1 MYEYKIGLALVKNI
15 GVNDKGLDERKAF
28 IISQI
33 KIFNEK
39 STRSLI
45 NPKHIG
51 LGEKGEDDIQLTK
64 TTLVVTLYTQEIL
77 NTPGKAVRLLS
88 QLLINSEE
96 PDNLSD
102 LLLDK
107 KLFRSFKA
115 ATTDEIDGSESIID
129 LSAFSDADLIK
140 ALVDFACDRQ
150 DFSAKKRSAVDQMKK
165 IAIENGLLTI
175 AGTYRK

>member
-77 NTPGKAVRLLS
+77 NTPAKPFAY
-88 QLLINSEE
+88 
-96 PDNLSD
+96 
-102 LLLDK
+102 
-107 KLFRSFKA
+107 
-115 ATTDEIDGSESIID
+115 
-129 LSAFSDADLIK
+129 
-140 ALVDFACDRQ
+140 LV
-150 DFSAKKRSAVDQMKK
+150 
-165 IAIENGLLTI
+165 N
-175 AGTYRK
+175 Y

>member
-51 LGEKGEDDIQLTK
+51 LGEKGEDDIQLT
-64 TTLVVTLYTQEIL
+64 I
-77 NTPGKAVRLLS
+77 
-88 QLLINSEE
+88 
-96 PDNLSD
+96 
-102 LLLDK
+102 
-107 KLFRSFKA
+107 
-115 ATTDEIDGSESIID
+115 DEIEKGDSISENKKELMNKLYETFKS
-129 LSAFSDADLIK
+129 
-140 ALVDFACDRQ
+140 
-150 DFSAKKRSAVDQMKK
+150 FSAMDLVSFTHAKGSPWREVWENEPYGDISKESMKTWFSQYVKK
-165 IAIENGLLTI
+165 
-175 AGTYRK
+175 

>member
-51 LGEKGEDDIQLTK
+51 LG
-64 TTLVVTLYTQEIL
+64 
-77 NTPGKAVRLLS
+77 
-88 QLLINSEE
+88 
-96 PDNLSD
+96 
-102 LLLDK
+102 
-107 KLFRSFKA
+107 
-115 ATTDEIDGSESIID
+115 
-129 LSAFSDADLIK
+129 
-140 ALVDFACDRQ
+140 
-150 DFSAKKRSAVDQMKK
+150 
-165 IAIENGLLTI
+165 
-175 AGTYRK
+175 